1 MNYIL
6 NFVFYMSFQIN
17 RKLNFANMA
26 VTTMLHSH
34 DDLSFLPC
42 SQETLFEFG
51 AIFYGDTSIRFKLSL
66 HTLFPYLNLHH
77 CIMFHILSYDAN
89 TPDQAKKPLLE
100 MTSSKTFKQLGIN
113 LNRYRTSQNVSL
125 HISAGR
131 LLIVNSSMINI
142 KVIKPLIDCAMREKC
157 ISPAGSSPTSHHYDQ
172 SAISMILY
180 KNMRHEWT
188 WENRGNSTD
197 QFDKVVAI
205 KRIVGKQVDT
215 DFNLHLCDHDQHHV
229 SDINSFLKRT

>member
-1 MNYIL
+1 MFHSL
-6 NFVFYMSFQIN
+6 NDPFC
-17 RKLNFANMA
+17 
-26 VTTMLHSH
+26 
-34 DDLSFLPC
+34 LPC

-51 AIFYGDTSIRFKLSL
+51 AIFYGDTSVRFKLSL

-100 MTSSKTFKQLGIN
+100 MTSPKTFKQLGVN
-113 LNRYRTSQNVSL
+113 RQRYRASQNVSL

-131 LLIVNSSMINI
+131 LLIVNSSMVNI
-142 KVIKPLIDCAMREKC
+142 RVLKPLIDCAMKEKC

-188 WENRGNSTD
+188 WENRANSTD

-205 KRIVGKQVDT
+205 KRIIRKQVDT
-215 DFNLHLCDHDQHHV
+215 DFNLYVCDRDQPYA
-229 SDINSFLKRT
+229 SDISSFLKRT